1 MEPQSARPSVAIAVI
16 TFRRPELLRALLASL
31 QQQELRDDQDYAVRI
46 VVVDNDAAGSAAD
59 PSIGC
64 PAAEIIAAS
73 TGRYP
78 IESAVEPEP
87 GIPFAREKS
96 VQLAWD
102 DDALIFVDDDEV
114 APPGW
119 LATLLD
125 AWRRTGADVVA
136 GPVQGILPDDAPGWN
151 RYSDVHDSTGKHA
164 TGDELTKAYTN
175 NTLVAQRVYH
185 AVTPAFHPAFR
196 YTGSSDLHFFLRVHR
211 AGFRIVWCEEA
222 RIQEDV
228 PASRT
233 TLRWLVRR
241 AFRSGSGDTISRLL
255 IKPGTASYLQV
266 LAYGLARMASG
277 VAYGLA
283 GLVLGRR
290 THQLKGL
297 RRFFSGVGSLAG
309 IVGINHDE
317 YRERHRPDGGDAV
330 PGGLA
335 AGTGP
340 GPAPVADPGR
350 APVADHPD
358 ARLP

>member
-1 MEPQSARPSVAIAVI
+1 MSISVAIAVI
-16 TFRRPELLRALLASL
+16 TFRRPDLLKNLLESL
-31 QQQELRDDQDYAVRI
+31 QAQELPAGSEYAVRI
-46 VVVDNDAAGSAAD
+46 VVVDNDAEGSAAEV
-59 PSIGC
+59 IAA
-64 PAAEIIAAS
+64 AAESAQ
-73 TGRYP
+73 YP
-78 IESAVEPEP
+78 IESATEPEP

-119 LATLLD
+119 LATLLG
-125 AWRRTGADVVA
+125 AWESTGAEVVT
-136 GPVQGILPDDAPGWN
+136 GPVQGTLPADAPAWN

-164 TGDELTKAYTN
+164 TGDVLNKAYTN

-185 AVTPAFHPAFR
+185 SVTPAFHPAFR
-196 YTGSSDLHFFLRVHR
+196 YTGSSDLHFFLRVHQ

-222 RIQEDV
+222 RITEDV

-233 TLRWLVRR
+233 TLRWLFRR

-255 IKPGTASYLQV
+255 IQPGAVSYLKV
-266 LAYGLARMASG
+266 LAYALGRIASAF
-277 VAYGLA
+277 VYGLG
-283 GLVLGRR
+283 GLVLVRK
-290 THQLKGL
+290 TFLLKAV
-297 RRFFSGVGSLAG
+297 RRFFSGIGSLAG

-317 YRERHRPDGGDAV
+317 YRERHRADGDDAV
-330 PGGLA
+330 PGDLA
-335 AGTGP
+335 DGAGAG
-340 GPAPVADPGR
+340 AAELADPPS